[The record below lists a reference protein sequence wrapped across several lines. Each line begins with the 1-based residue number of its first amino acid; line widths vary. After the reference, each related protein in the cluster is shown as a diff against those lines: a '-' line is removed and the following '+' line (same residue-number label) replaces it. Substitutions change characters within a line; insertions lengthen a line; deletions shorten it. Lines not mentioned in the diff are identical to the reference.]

1 MRTIKRFEGQAAQK
15 GVKICNFCG
24 FDSIPSDLGTLFA
37 THYLQ
42 KKLGRW
48 AGSQHCQNPHLSAD
62 AVGLGMVG
70 SMAGSLRLAVLC
82 IVQGLQQAE
91 HSFQ

>member
-24 FDSIPSDLGTLFA
+24 FDSIPSDLGTLFV

-42 KKLGRW
+42 KKLGR
-48 AGSQHCQNPHLSAD
+48 C
-62 AVGLGMVG
+62 
-70 SMAGSLRLAVLC
+70 AGSLQLPGSSCVSQCYGPFKDGARRDREPAP
-82 IVQGLQQAE
+82 
-91 HSFQ
+91 HSALHCAGPAAS